1 MSKFKPQVTYM
12 TWESRHNYQVDRIGV
27 KSPYI
32 TEKFKTYAELKKAL
46 AIRIL
51 HEHIDEEFDVFVTRS
66 RRGSWGE
73 WFEKWKMIQGKP
85 KIIKQG
91 WQ

>member
-73 WFEKWKMIQGKP
+73 YYEKWVLVNNKAR
-85 KIIKQG
+85 IIKKG
-91 WQ
+91 WM

>member
-1 MSKFKPQVTYM
+1 VNGLIK
-12 TWESRHNYQVDRIGV
+12 
-27 KSPYI
+27 
-32 TEKFKTYAELKKAL
+32 
-46 AIRIL
+46 IL
-51 HEHIDEEFDVFVTRS
+51 E
-66 RRGSWGE
+66 GE

>member
-1 MSKFKPQVTYM
+1 M
-12 TWESRHNYQVDRIGV
+12 TWNSRHNYQVERIGV

-73 WFEKWKMIQGKP
+73 YYEKWVLVNNKAR
-85 KIIKQG
+85 IIKKG